1 MPSSRP
7 FGPLTTASNS
17 GGPGNELKMMSHSAA
32 IAAGVS
38 AQRAPAWMKRWAA
51 SRRTSCTT
59 RPSPRAVRPRCR
71 LLAMPAPMVPRPMKP
86 AFMVAGSLRVRLEH
100 LARDVRRRHRR
111 GPAGVECEMGD
122 HLGQFLL
129 GDAVDECAFEVAA
142 QLFGAVGRDQRGAD
156 DQ

>member
-17 GGPGNELKMMSHSAA
+17 GGPGSELKMMSQSAA
-32 IAAGVS
+32 SAAGVS

-59 RPSPRAVRPRCR
+59 RLSPRAVRPRCR

-86 AFMVAGSLRVRLEH
+86 AFMGVGSLRIRLEY
-100 LARDVRRRHRR
+100 LAGDVGGRHCR
-111 GPAGVECEMGD
+111 GPAGVEGEVGD
-122 HLGQFLL
+122 DLGEFLL
-129 GDAVDECAFEVAA
+129 GDAV
-142 QLFGAVGRDQRGAD
+142 
-156 DQ
+156 